1 MFPSRLRAAGESALR
16 GRHSTFLS
24 TTEVEDEVEEE
35 EVPPTNQVVLAS
47 GDLCKGPDIMSLSA
61 FLTFTP
67 REDIFMLHEST
78 QSSSV
83 L

>member
-24 TTEVEDEVEEE
+24 TTEEEEEEEE

-47 GDLCKGPDIMSLSA
+47 GDLCKGPDIKALSA
-61 FLTFTP
+61 
-67 REDIFMLHEST
+67 S
-78 QSSSV
+78 
-83 L
+83 